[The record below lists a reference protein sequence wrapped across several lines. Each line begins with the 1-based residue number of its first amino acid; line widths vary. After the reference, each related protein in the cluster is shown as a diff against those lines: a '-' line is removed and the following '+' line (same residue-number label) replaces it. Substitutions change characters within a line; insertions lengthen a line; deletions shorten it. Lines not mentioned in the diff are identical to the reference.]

1 MWAVKRSQQVRQ
13 SLLVLAD
20 VAAILVFVAIGRAVH
35 ADGVSLSGMVSTS
48 WPFLAGAGLG
58 WLGSRAWR
66 RPAALL
72 RVGVPVWLACVAIGM
87 VLRVLGG
94 QGTAV
99 AFILVALG
107 FLGATILGWR
117 LVVAILRLPRFLSIA
132 AFSRARHLMT

>member
-1 MWAVKRSQQVRQ
+1 MGQ
-13 SLLVLAD
+13 SLLLLAD
-20 VAAILVFVAIGRAVH
+20 VAAVLLFVAIGRAVH
-35 ADGVSLSGMVSTS
+35 ADGVTFSGMISTS
-48 WPFLAGAGLG
+48 WPFLAGAALG

-66 RPAALL
+66 RPAAPL
-72 RVGVPVWLACVAIGM
+72 RVGVPVWLSCVGIGM

-117 LVVAILRLPRFLSIA
+117 LIVAVLALPRFLSIA
-132 AFSRARHLMT
+132 AFSRVRRLIA